1 MHLIADF
8 WLLTIKPKLLTG
20 WLSSVYPNPHARGS
34 LSLSL
39 RTHHRCLQSSWSQQL
54 GTKFLYSLMGILL
67 TRKKSFKK
75 LLTEERKARLSREK
89 VEKDEKLEL
98 QHRATQEIKQAGDSM
113 ISAVHSKGNGF
124 SHSLKP
130 NLSWSAFSSLLH
142 FNWTPPI
149 IEFAKAHVESM
160 LKLRFVS

>member
-1 MHLIADF
+1 MSSEQLVAA
-8 WLLTIKPKLLTG
+8 TG
-20 WLSSVYPNPHARGS
+20 DEVSV
-34 LSLSL
+34 
-39 RTHHRCLQSSWSQQL
+39 
-54 GTKFLYSLMGILL
+54 FLDGD
-67 TRKKSFKK
+67 TFDEKKKSFKK
-75 LLTEERKARLSREK
+75 LLAEERKARLSREK

>member
-1 MHLIADF
+1 VSSEQLVAA
-8 WLLTIKPKLLTG
+8 TG
-20 WLSSVYPNPHARGS
+20 DEVSV
-34 LSLSL
+34 
-39 RTHHRCLQSSWSQQL
+39 
-54 GTKFLYSLMGILL
+54 FLDGD
-67 TRKKSFKK
+67 TFDEKKKSFKK
-75 LLTEERKARLSREK
+75 LLAEERKARLSREK